1 MMLTA
6 ESSPAQDFVSPK
18 AGFKCFDASRPKR
31 QPVTARAL
39 ETLIRLSTAHA
50 RTMMSK
56 KVEADDAAAA
66 IELLLYACFKTRT
79 GASDVY
85 DFESDD
91 DVVLPST
98 LRASRGSRSE
108 RSTTDTQASIQTDGS
123 SQERGITKE
132 RFELFRNTIRELM
145 VARNAQTV
153 EMSIVRSTLETKTGS
168 GMFTDEEVRVAID
181 FMTEENQIM
190 VADDMISLI

>member
-1 MMLTA
+1 MLNGKNSKVLEKPRKRRRDDEESEESEA
-6 ESSPAQDFVSPK
+6 EVKSD
-18 AGFKCFDASRPKR
+18 DD
-31 QPVTARAL
+31 T
-39 ETLIRLSTAHA
+39 ESTQKSNKQ
-50 RTMMSK
+50 RK
-56 KVEADDAAAA
+56 E
-66 IELLLYACFKTRT
+66 RT

-91 DVVLPST
+91 DVVVPST
-98 LRASRGSRSE
+98 PRASRGSRSQ
-108 RSTTDTQASIQTDGS
+108 RSTTDTQTSIQTDAS

-153 EMSIVRSTLETKTGS
+153 EMSILRSTLETKTEG

-181 FMTEENQIM
+181 LMTEENQIM
-190 VADDMISLI
+190 VADDIIFLI